1 MQLGTASMSEVYS
14 RAMRL
19 QGEMAKM
26 SVMMSQLQT
35 QMRQSNGVMLEL
47 QSIIFTEMD
56 EELSELS

>member
-26 SVMMSQLQT
+26 SVQMSQLQT

-56 EELSELS
+56 EESSELS